1 MIKNRAEIADV
12 EPSAAEFTF
21 PKMFGLGQW
30 RAVGL
35 LANDCPAWDFRRH
48 ACDFSHTV
56 LRST

>member
-1 MIKNRAEIADV
+1 
-12 EPSAAEFTF
+12 
-21 PKMFGLGQW
+21 
-30 RAVGL
+30 L